1 MGCVRAR
8 AHSPREYLPERMTI
22 CRRLLM
28 PSLPLPFFFLVT
40 STADM
45 VNGFRT
51 AFLSYE

>member
-1 MGCVRAR
+1 
-8 AHSPREYLPERMTI
+8 
-22 CRRLLM
+22 
-28 PSLPLPFFFLVT
+28 LPFFFLVT